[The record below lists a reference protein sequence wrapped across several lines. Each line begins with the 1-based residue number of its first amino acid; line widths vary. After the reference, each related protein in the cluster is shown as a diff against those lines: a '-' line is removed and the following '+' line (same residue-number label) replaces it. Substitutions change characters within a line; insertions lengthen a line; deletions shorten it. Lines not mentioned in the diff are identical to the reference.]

1 MPSLVSSTFVSS
13 KLKSLALISADLL
26 KNSESSL
33 LEEPPS
39 FSNETSSFLIS
50 YSTDSDYICS
60 NLYVGREFSRSMSS
74 WMIDILGTRDIAL
87 LLFPFFPFFFPFL
100 LIVAPFESRFEEFP
114 LDMMVEFLSILPGLF
129 SLSSSLLSTDSTPG
143 ISSSI
148 SFSAL

>member
-1 MPSLVSSTFVSS
+1 LDDNITFELELVPSLVSSTFVSS
-13 KLKSLALISADLL
+13 KLKLLALISADLL

-74 WMIDILGTRDIAL
+74 WMIDILGTREIVL
-87 LLFPFFPFFFPFL
+87 LFFPFFPFFFPFL
-100 LIVAPFESRFEEFP
+100 LIVAPFEGSFEEFP
-114 LDMMVEFLSILPGLF
+114 LDMMVEFLSI
-129 SLSSSLLSTDSTPG
+129 
-143 ISSSI
+143 
-148 SFSAL
+148 